1 MECGLYSMISGGA
14 DGGICLWDLDQLSP
28 APPPSSSAS
37 ASPLEPRATVPSGL
51 QSHKFGV
58 SSIIYYP
65 SDPGLFVTA
74 SYDKSV
80 KVWDA
85 NDLTV
90 AFTFD
95 LGLTPHSIAMA
106 PHAHHALVAVSS
118 ASPSIRLLDL
128 ASGSATHS
136 LVYDGCP
143 PSVGTCTVNWSPRDE
158 YVLASGGSDGT
169 VRLWDIRMA
178 ASCIACLDM
187 MIDLG
192 RHRLDGRNRAHEGKP
207 ASPLS
212 SRSSQIHQIILQ
224 LANALPL
231 LRLSQRTHVE

>member
-1 MECGLYSMISGGA
+1 MVSGGA
-14 DGGICLWDLDQLSP
+14 DGGICLWDLDQLP
-28 APPPSSSAS
+28 PTCTPPP
-37 ASPLEPRATVPSGL
+37 SPLEPRAAVPSGH
-51 QSHKFGV
+51 QSHRFGV
-58 SSIIYYP
+58 SSVVYYP
-65 SDPGLFVTA
+65 PDPGLFVTA

-95 LGLTPHSIAMA
+95 LGLVPHSVAMA
-106 PHAHHALVAVSS
+106 PHARHALVAVSS

-136 LVYDGCP
+136 LVH
-143 PSVGTCTVNWSPRDE
+143 VGTCTVNWSPRDE
-158 YVLASGGSDGT
+158 YILASGGSDGT
-169 VRLWDIRMA
+169 VMLWDIRMA

-187 MIDLG
+187 TANSG

-207 ASPLS
+207 ASQPVS
-212 SRSSQIHQIILQ
+212 H
-224 LANALPL
+224 LATL
-231 LRLSQRTHVE
+231 